1 MNRLFFVLVIS
12 FMLSGCSFYNSNL
25 PELPGPLPEKF
36 AEAGEG
42 QGFIEPGRFWEQFND
57 PKLNQLVTE
66 ALDGNLTIKQ
76 ALARYDQFTALEKI
90 SRASLLPF
98 LNLTGSAGRDESL
111 STMGSTEGTSLRL
124 SAVAGYELDL
134 WDKHGKGRDK
144 SSLNRQASAA
154 DIRTAYISVAAQVTD
169 LYFLL
174 IEQRAQLELSDGI
187 IDSQADTLSRMESRY
202 EAGLVQALDVYQAR
216 QNILASRAAKPVYQA
231 NLAKGSHALATLL
244 GRFSQPGLGGEK
256 ANLLKLENE
265 VLPGIPSELIARRP
279 DIQAAFLRL
288 QAKDAEVAAA
298 VADRFPSFNL
308 TAIFGTGRL
317 DYTTVISDTFWNLL
331 MEAVLPVF
339 DNGRR
344 RAEVDRRK
352 AIVEEE
358 LARYH
363 QTVLSAVQEVEDAL
377 ASYRYGLVQLKLLEE
392 RYLATTATLRLAE
405 DQYFEGLT
413 EYLSVL
419 TAQVA
424 HFNVQRQLLS
434 SRRQLISDRI
444 SLMRALG
451 GDWITDKTNKHYIEI
466 GENK

>member
-1 MNRLFFVLVIS
+1 MKRFFFLLLIVSPLA
-12 FMLSGCSFYNSNL
+12 GCSVYSSNL
-25 PELPGPLPEKF
+25 PELPGPLPDKYIESRGGEEF
-36 AEAGEG
+36 A
-42 QGFIEPGRFWEQFND
+42 EPGRFWEQFND
-57 PKLNQLVTE
+57 PQLNQLVTE

-98 LNLTGSAGRDESL
+98 LNLAGSASQDESL
-111 STMGSTEGTSLRL
+111 STMGSNEGTSLRL

-134 WDKHGKGRDK
+134 WDKQGKGRDK
-144 SSLNRQASAA
+144 SSFNRQASVA
-154 DIRTAYISVAAQVTD
+154 DIKTAYISVAAQVTD

-187 IDSQADTLSRMESRY
+187 IDSQADTLARMESRY

-231 NLAKGSHALATLL
+231 NLAKGSHALASLL
-244 GRFSQPGLGGEK
+244 GRFSEPGLGGEK
-256 ANLLKLENE
+256 SNLLKLDNE

-288 QAKDAEVAAA
+288 QAKDAEVAIA

-308 TAIFGTGRL
+308 TAVFGTGRL
-317 DYTTVISDTFWNLL
+317 DYTSVISDTFWNLL

-344 RAEVDRRK
+344 RAVVEQRK

-363 QTVLSAVQEVEDAL
+363 QTILSAIQEVEDAL

-392 RYLATTATLRLAE
+392 RHIATTATLRLAE

-451 GDWITDKTNKHYIEI
+451 GDWMVNRMNTDFS
-466 GENK
+466 